1 MTMKRKIAA
10 ILAAD
15 VAGYSR
21 LMANDEEDTLRRL
34 SSYREVFDAFVVQYH
49 GRIFN
54 TAGDS
59 VMCEFDS
66 AVEAV
71 RCAIDIQESLRT
83 RDMSTPED
91 RKFQY
96 RIGITIGDVVERG
109 TDLLGDGVNI
119 AARLESLAEPGGIC
133 VSRSVH
139 EAVANKISVPFHDIG
154 LREVKNIPQ
163 PVHAFTV
170 GVPGDPELVQK
181 KSGIKKPLEKRPK
194 WDIAL
199 TRAINILGILIVVG
213 SIWFFYGLIRSDGN
227 APHITAADV
236 EKLQQSNN
244 IAIAPSPNVIINGV
258 PANTPQTSVTVAGA
272 GGKPAISFTR
282 SNSGWH
288 VTVSIAQAATAIY
301 YRLGNDGDFRRTPTL
316 PTMDPRSGK
325 PMASPTFEMPADQAD
340 TVINIK
346 YDDADG
352 KAHGPFAYDFAAAAA
367 MDTGQKSILEM
378 TSNSWL
384 MFNED
389 NPAMLYYTHLVAFR
403 CTITAVAL
411 GFDGAAPDRP
421 LVLPPCDRKK
431 PNEIPDG
438 VIPIT
443 TIPASAQSVTA
454 QVTYTDGSKSE
465 IMTYRRP

>member
-83 RDMSTPED
+83 RDMSTPDD

-170 GVPGDPELVQK
+170 GVPGDPALVQK
-181 KSGIKKPLEKRPK
+181 KPGIKQPVPARRLDTRLVAMGVLAGIAILCLLLAMLYMPRGA
-194 WDIAL
+194 DIPA
-199 TRAINILGILIVVG
+199 AGHM
-213 SIWFFYGLIRSDGN
+213 
-227 APHITAADV
+227 AATAA
-236 EKLQQSNN
+236 NN

-288 VTVSIAQAATAIY
+288 VTISIAQAVTAIY

-340 TVINIK
+340 TVIHIK

-352 KAHGPFAYDFAAAAA
+352 KTHGPFAYDFAAAAA

-454 QVTYTDGSKSE
+454 QLTYTDGSKSE

>member
-1 MTMKRKIAA
+1 MKRKIAA

-34 SSYREVFDAFVVQYH
+34 AAYREVFDAFVTRYD

-83 RDMSTPED
+83 RDMSTPDD

-163 PVHAFTV
+163 PVHAFAV
-170 GVPGDPELVQK
+170 GVPGDPDLVQK
-181 KSGIKKPLEKRPK
+181 KPGVKKPAKGAAIDMRLVLAAAGALMAVMLALLFIADRPPSTK
-194 WDIAL
+194 AEAQITPVA
-199 TRAINILGILIVVG
+199 TNGV
-213 SIWFFYGLIRSDGN
+213 
-227 APHITAADV
+227 HIT
-236 EKLQQSNN
+236 
-244 IAIAPSPNVIINGV
+244 PSPNVIINGV

-272 GGKPAISFTR
+272 NGKPSISFTR

-288 VTVSIAQAATAIY
+288 VTLSIAEAAAAIY

-325 PMASPTFEMPADQAD
+325 PMASPTFEMPAEQPD
-340 TVINIK
+340 TVIHVK
-346 YDDADG
+346 YDDATG
-352 KAHGPFAYDFAAAAA
+352 TTRGPFTYDFAAAAA

-403 CTITAVAL
+403 CTISAVVL
-411 GFDGAAPDRP
+411 GYDGAAPDRP
-421 LVLPPCDRKK
+421 LALPPCDRKK
-431 PNEIPDG
+431 PNEIPEG